1 MAIVRQRALARWAF
15 ALDDRGRLR
24 ALTFEREWD
33 TGVDLVAWHAIVG
46 LPLAV
51 IAVAAI
57 VPVGTATW
65 LRRSDGRRASLEF
78 AFRSTFEFL
87 VARRA
92 SLALGVTLNSRP
104 RQDRTDVRQGR

>member
-1 MAIVRQRALARWAF
+1 MAIVRQRALTRWAF
-15 ALDDRGRLR
+15 ARDDRGRLR

-33 TGVDLVAWHAIVG
+33 SGVDLVAWHAIVG

-57 VPVGTATW
+57 VSVGTAT
-65 LRRSDGRRASLEF
+65 LLCCADRRRASLEF
-78 AFRSTFEFL
+78 AFRPAFEFF
-87 VARRA
+87 VAYRA

-104 RQDRTDVRQGR
+104 RQDRTDARQGR